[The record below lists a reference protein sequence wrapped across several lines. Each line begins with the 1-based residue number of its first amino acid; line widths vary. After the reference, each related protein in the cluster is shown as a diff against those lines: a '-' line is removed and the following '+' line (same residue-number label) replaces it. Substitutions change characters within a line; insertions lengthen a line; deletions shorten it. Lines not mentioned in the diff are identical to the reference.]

1 MLNVP
6 LLWITSVD
14 SLLFIQQCWN
24 SWLFAELW
32 DELRTAINTG
42 LLCFNSG
49 SCRYE
54 LWQLYFSLVVQIF
67 DMDRANLWCRRIN
80 WNKNWGRRRSFPLN
94 TEKQRDRGWAVY
106 VAQVSW
112 LLLINPPAPRICP
125 IWAPNG
131 AAAPIFC
138 PLFSGHF
145 RPIFEPRCPRVPC
158 YPPWWTDRPI
168 LVPLWPLQNWVRT
181 GLRSQEWDYALIL
194 VSVIFQPQIICSKI
208 SSRKSALK
216 SASLAALANPLHQAR
231 RNRSPIHQT
240 RFPFVLVVVFKCIV
254 INSSYYQLLSST

>member
-1 MLNVP
+1 MPFFAQINAHIRINLTILYTGLFSPIWHTCFAKLSFSQPGVSCLCGQKHIYVLNVP

-14 SLLFIQQCWN
+14 SLLFIQQYWN

-49 SCRYE
+49 SCRYQ

-168 LVPLWPLQNWVRT
+168 LVPLWPHSGRT
-181 GLRSQEWDYALIL
+181 LATSELGPDWASFPRVGLRPDIGFSNIPAPD
-194 VSVIFQPQIICSKI
+194 
-208 SSRKSALK
+208 
-216 SASLAALANPLHQAR
+216 N
-231 RNRSPIHQT
+231 
-240 RFPFVLVVVFKCIV
+240 
-254 INSSYYQLLSST
+254 LL